1 MSSSRAK
8 GLNQTYKSIITI
20 FLHLTKL
27 IGKKNVG
34 GIFLLEVCKFSYE
47 TANGIQQ

>member
-1 MSSSRAK
+1 M
-8 GLNQTYKSIITI
+8 I

-34 GIFLLEVCKFSYE
+34 GFFLLEVCKFSYE
-47 TANGIQQ
+47 TANVIQQKLENFSKYGEF